1 MPFRFFCTDLPHKIL
16 LFRVEYQV
24 SWLESSGLLG
34 LRRRGADVSEPGL
47 NAEDNP
53 GC

>member
-16 LFRVEYQV
+16 LFRMGYQV
-24 SWLESSGLLG
+24 SWLESSRFLG
-34 LRRRGADVSEPGL
+34 LHRRGADVSESGL

-53 GC
+53 RC